1 MTTKHARLASAV
13 NDAML
18 AKDLTHRQVAAMIGI
33 PTSTLSNALSGK
45 YDMREERWRMACEQ
59 LGLDYDD
66 VIADP
71 VEDPVLIAP
80 VDELAGAVSEDS
92 RQGEGVPVLPVLE
105 SGEDEPMVFNADERR
120 VLDVT
125 SRYLVRHLKED
136 IRKGI
141 DMPLEDLYILLDVCK
156 KMQAA
161 AEAGASDD

>member
-1 MTTKHARLASAV
+1 MNKKHMRLATAV

-45 YDMREERWRMACEQ
+45 YDMREERWRMACEE

-92 RQGEGVPVLPVLE
+92 REGAGVPVAPVIE
-105 SGEDEPMVFNADERR
+105 QSEDDPLVFNADERR

-161 AEAGASDD
+161 AEAGSSDD

>member
-1 MTTKHARLASAV
+1 MTKKHARLAAAV

-18 AKDLTHRQVAAMIGI
+18 QKDLTLKQMAATIGI
-33 PTSTLSNALSGK
+33 PASSLGNALSGK
-45 YDMREERWRMACEQ
+45 YDMREDRWRMACEA
-59 LGLDYDD
+59 LGLRYDD

-92 RQGEGVPVLPVLE
+92 RDGADVPVPPVIE
-105 SGEDEPMVFNADERR
+105 SAEDEPLELNADERR

-136 IRKGI
+136 IRKGM

-156 KMQAA
+156 KMQEAA
-161 AEAGASDD
+161 ANNS